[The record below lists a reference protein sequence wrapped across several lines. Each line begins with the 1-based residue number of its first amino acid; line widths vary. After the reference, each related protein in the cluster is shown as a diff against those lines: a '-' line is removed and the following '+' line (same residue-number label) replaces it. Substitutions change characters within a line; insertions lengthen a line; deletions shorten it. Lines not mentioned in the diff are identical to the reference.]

1 MKEKL
6 KYKSINNKNGITLIA
21 LVITIIVL
29 LILASVS
36 IAMLT
41 GNNGILSNAEK
52 SEEETKISE
61 EKEKV
66 KMSQSADLI
75 SNDGKNNTKQGIQQ
89 ELDKIEGINKTKVFK
104 DGKDSYIVTFLDTNR
119 NYKIGY
125 GKDVEGPVEIEIVED
140 SQAGDITKG
149 NTLDGSKEKP
159 YQINCIEDLVD
170 FSNKSKTDKFNGKE
184 IIMTRNLDFQSEL
197 SYEDY
202 QTNKYGDINND
213 GTTSELME
221 ELTTGTGFKPI
232 NIFQGTFDGK
242 NNKLNNLYI
251 NSTETDAGLFREI
264 YNSTI
269 KNLKVNGEVNARSVM
284 GGITAK
290 ASGKVLLY
298 NLEYSGKIGEYNG
311 TVKHSI
317 GGIVG
322 WIANSESEIEINKS
336 KNQADIVDS
345 AYIGGIVGRNDGKI
359 KITNCYNKGNLINK
373 LYKGAIQE
381 NYITVGGIIAATIN
395 SNVNIENCYNMG
407 TIINEV
413 NSAYCAS
420 GGILGSTSNC
430 KDINITNCYNIGKTS
445 AKYSYIAPFSGGIQ
459 GGFWYGQYRSN
470 INNCYYDSSKS
481 DRSVGGAK
489 EEYATKLTTEQ
500 MQGKEKIN
508 NQDGTSNT
516 LVELLN
522 KEIDNNTNGIDT
534 TEWLRWK
541 QGEDGYPTF
550 EEK

>member
-1 MKEKL
+1 MKTKVKENQK
-6 KYKSINNKNGITLIA
+6 GITLIA
-21 LVITIIVL
+21 LIITIIVL

-41 GNNGILSNAEK
+41 GDNGILSNAGK
-52 SEEETKISE
+52 AEEETKISE

-66 KMSQSADLI
+66 KMSQSSDLI
-75 SNDGKNNTKQGIQQ
+75 SNDGKNNTKQGLQQ

-104 DGKDSYIVTFLDTNR
+104 DGKDSYIITFLDTNR
-119 NYKIGY
+119 NYKINY

-140 SQAGDITKG
+140 IQAGDITKG

-170 FSNKSKTDKFNGKE
+170 FSNKSKTDNFNGKE
-184 IIMTRNLDFQSEL
+184 IIMTRDLDFQSEL

-213 GTTSELME
+213 GTISELME

-232 NIFQGTFDGK
+232 NMFQGTFDGK
-242 NNKLNNLYI
+242 DNKLNNLYI
-251 NSTETDAGLFREI
+251 NSTETDAGLFREV

-269 KNLKVNGEVNARSVM
+269 KNLKVNGEVNARLVI
-284 GGITAK
+284 GGIVAK
-290 ASGKVLLY
+290 GYGKVLLY
-298 NLEYSGKIGEYNG
+298 NLEYSGRIGGAKKSGKNA
-311 TVKHSI
+311 I

-322 WIANSESEIEINKS
+322 WIINNESELEINKS

-345 AYIGGIVGRNDGKI
+345 ASIGGIVGRNDAKKLTI
-359 KITNCYNKGNLINK
+359 INCYNTGNVNAKTLKDTGIVEEV
-373 LYKGAIQE
+373 YTSI
-381 NYITVGGIIAATIN
+381 GGIIGTTV
-395 SNVNIENCYNMG
+395 SNIHIENCYNIG
-407 TIINEV
+407 TITNEIG
-413 NSAYCAS
+413 NTYNGA
-420 GGILGSTSNC
+420 GGILGAANSAGN
-430 KDINITNCYNIGKTS
+430 INITNCYNIGKTS
-445 AKYSYIAPFSGGIQ
+445 AEYSYIALFSGGIQ
-459 GGFWYGQYRSN
+459 GGFWYGNYRTT
-470 INNCYYDSSKS
+470 INNCYYDGSKS

-508 NQDGTSNT
+508 NQDGTSST

-534 TEWLRWK
+534 TKWLRWK

-550 EEK
+550 E